1 MFEKDL
7 FVNDGPYLRYRT
19 EDAPYGKIVGRW
31 KHGNR
36 GFITK
41 AIFKNWLI
49 KKSGLSPKVY
59 FEAFDKGHAPVDIMR
74 HLDESFFQAK
84 REAWNKKQYEKGFQ
98 QWKAS
103 NA

>member
-19 EDAPYGKIVGRW
+19 DDAPYGKIVGRW
-31 KHGNR
+31 KNGR

-49 KKSGLSPKVY
+49 KSGLSPQAY
-59 FEAFDKGHAPVDIMR
+59 FEAFDKGHAPLDIMK
-74 HLDESFFQAK
+74 HLDRDFFDAK
-84 REAWNKKQYEKGFQ
+84 REAWNKKMWGQGFQ

>member
-19 EDAPYGKIVGRW
+19 DDAPYGKIVGRW
-31 KHGNR
+31 KNGR

-41 AIFKNWLI
+41 TIFKNWLI
-49 KKSGLSPKVY
+49 KSGLSPQAH
-59 FEAFDKGHAPVDIMR
+59 FEAFDKGHAPLDIMK
-74 HLDESFFQAK
+74 HLDRDFFDAK
-84 REAWNKKQYEKGFQ
+84 REAWNKKMWEQGFQ